1 VGNKGC
7 TELST
12 GENGMKVRGVLL
24 ENEQGDEFLVTL
36 RDETTA
42 GRPAFIVERR
52 ERGIWVSANLPA
64 RQSVAITALGLMG
77 LSAVAERCGLKLTG
91 NPPVNEEPF
100 NVCSDLPQ

>member
-1 VGNKGC
+1 
-7 TELST
+7 
-12 GENGMKVRGVLL
+12 MKVRGVLL